1 MCANSSFR
9 HLALKI
15 IMPRVHFTNGEI
27 MVMTLVISYFVVVVI
42 SLQSLLVRRNENHIR
57 LMQIHSTETLIFK
70 IEMRAK
76 LKCRQLCAQNEDAA
90 RSLTLLILHRSL
102 YYLVSL
108 LLFIN
113 LNLQISN
120 RNENHI
126 WWHCTNG
133 Q

>member
-1 MCANSSFR
+1 MMCANSSFDTSR
-9 HLALKI
+9 SKLSCHASTC
-15 IMPRVHFTNGEI
+15 TNGQI

-42 SLQSLLVRRNENHIR
+42 SLQSLLGHRNENHIR

-76 LKCRQLCAQNEDAA
+76 LKCRHLCAQNEDAA

-102 YYLVSL
+102 YYFVSL

-113 LNLQISN
+113 LNFQISN

-126 WWHCTNG
+126 W
-133 Q
+133 